1 MDDALVRHTKDPEID
16 EQVRAF
22 GESMRAT
29 RLSVGL
35 SQVGLSEATKLDRAA
50 ISFLER
56 AERAPDLSTLVRVA
70 RALGTTPADLLDGSA
85 SPAAGAVSLPADI
98 KPPSEPGLRFGANLR
113 AARTAAGLSQ
123 ESLAYEA
130 EVDRAAISVYE
141 RGPPRTEP
149 AHALEVGAG
158 FGVEPGGLA
167 RRRLVAPA
175 EAQPSRADRC
185 ARRSIH
191 R

>member
-16 EQVRAF
+16 EQVRVF

-70 RALGTTPADLLDGSA
+70 RALGTTPADLLVGIGL
-85 SPAAGAVSLPADI
+85 AGPRAISLPAEVTRA
-98 KPPSEPGLRFGANLR
+98 SEPGLRFGANLR
-113 AARTAAGLSQ
+113 AARKEASLSQ
-123 ESLAYEA
+123 EALAYEA
-130 EVDRAAISVYE
+130 DVDRAAISVYE
-141 RGPPRTEP
+141 RGRREPNLRT
-149 AHALEVGAG
+149 LLK
-158 FGVEPGGLA
+158 LA
-167 RRRLVAPA
+167 RALQLSPVALLDGV
-175 EAQPSRADRC
+175 R
-185 ARRSIH
+185 
-191 R
+191 